1 MTDAS
6 YNTWIATLVPLR
18 IEGDTTLVLQTED
31 ELYRSTL
38 ERFYTPMV
46 EKSIR
51 ESCGCELHV
60 RFTTRETPLDPW
72 EIREASLPRNSD
84 LNGTLSQASP
94 FSCFLL

>member
-38 ERFYTPMV
+38 ERFYTPMIGKKASV
-46 EKSIR
+46 NPR
-51 ESCGCELHV
+51 RELHV
-60 RFTTRETPLDPW
+60 RFTTRKTPLDDDVA
-72 EIREASLPRNSD
+72 EASPDFVKPVTGPQRLPNLD
-84 LNGTLSQASP
+84 SQIH
-94 FSCFLL
+94 L